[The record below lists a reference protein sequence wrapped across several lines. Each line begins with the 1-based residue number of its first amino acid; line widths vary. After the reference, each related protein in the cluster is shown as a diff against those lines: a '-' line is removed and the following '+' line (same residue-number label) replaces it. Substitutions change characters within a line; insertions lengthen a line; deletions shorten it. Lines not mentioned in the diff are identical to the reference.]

1 MDLQAT
7 RSAIIGLLLALLSA
21 GTSAAQPAPGRPSPR
36 AAAGLDL
43 TGTWV
48 SVVTEDWRY
57 RMVTPPKGDYTSVP
71 LTPEARKVAD
81 TWDPARDEAAGE
93 QCRSY
98 GAPAVMRVP
107 GRVRIAWED
116 DDTLRVDTEAGAQTR
131 LLDFGAAPRRGPPS
145 WQGSSLAQWVYSG
158 QPPRGGSGPRRGHLK
173 VVTTNLRAGYLRK
186 NGVPYSPDAVLTEY
200 YNRLDEPNGDVWLI
214 VTTMV
219 DDPRYLTGRFATS
232 THFKKLPASD
242 TRWTPERCSSR

>member
-1 MDLQAT
+1 MESHAVRCSLVA
-7 RSAIIGLLLALLSA
+7 LALA
-21 GTSAAQPAPGRPSPR
+21 VICAPRAAAQAPPSPR

-116 DDTLRVDTEAGAQTR
+116 DDTLKVEAEAGTQTR
-131 LLDFGAAPRRGPPS
+131 LLHFANAPRAGPAN
-145 WQGSSLAQWVYSG
+145 WQGSSQAQWIYSR
-158 QPPRGGSGPRRGHLK
+158 QPGSGGTRRGHLK
-173 VVTTNLRAGYLRK
+173 VVTTNLRPGYLRK
-186 NGVPYSPDAVLTEY
+186 NGVPYSADAVLTEY
-200 YNRLDEPNGDVWLI
+200 YNRLDEPNGDVWLV

-219 DDPRYLTGRFATS
+219 DDPRYLNGRFATS